1 MFTTNIRGDSFLHSN
16 GSSSIICFG
25 LFHSSNMKYYS
36 VVLSLLIAPVWAQN
50 LCTSDD
56 IAKMDVSSCTCPSDF
71 PSPASAL
78 ICNGNSIDCPIT
90 CSSSPPSPI
99 IPRAQLSQCYSG
111 CISPN
116 SRCNG
121 CYIWFSS
128 LCRCIQAFQAGS
140 HTDCIASPVIGQ
152 GPPLPQQSPSW
163 VVLGSG
169 NLITTTQLIPGILQL
184 QTANDI
190 DGGFRLGQDTINS
203 QQARD
208 SLALAMNSVSTRSE
222 EQIHIHLCDS
232 TKTGLTDILNQLDRN
247 LYRTSKPVPLGALHK
262 PTAAMN
268 CRVSPNSG
276 VDINMGRDIVEWL
289 SQFHG
294 PADCAQY
301 NVGAGVITDS
311 SDYTWACVVTGHSA
325 AESLFCPP

>member
-1 MFTTNIRGDSFLHSN
+1 MLFWLHKPKLQVQRLLYLVFQSLPLYP
-16 GSSSIICFG
+16 SIPSRITHG
-25 LFHSSNMKYYS
+25 LHRQPGHRPRS
-36 VVLSLLIAPVWAQN
+36 PV
-50 LCTSDD
+50 T
-56 IAKMDVSSCTCPSDF
+56 
-71 PSPASAL
+71 
-78 ICNGNSIDCPIT
+78 
-90 CSSSPPSPI
+90 SPI
-99 IPRAQLSQCYSG
+99 
-111 CISPN
+111 
-116 SRCNG
+116 
-121 CYIWFSS
+121 
-128 LCRCIQAFQAGS
+128 
-140 HTDCIASPVIGQ
+140 
-152 GPPLPQQSPSW
+152 LP
-163 VVLGSG
+163 
-169 NLITTTQLIPGILQL
+169 TTTQLIPGILQL
-184 QTANDI
+184 QTAIDI

-232 TKTGLTDILNQLDRN
+232 TKTGITGILDQLDRN
-247 LYRTSKPVPLGALHK
+247 MHRTSKPVPLGALHK

-311 SDYTWACVVTGHSA
+311 SDYTWACVVTGYSA
-325 AESLFCPP
+325 AESLFCPT